1 MERIGFQVEDADIRK
16 MFSELDEDGSGTI
29 EWSKRWNRRMEWV
42 RGKVG
47 EITQADAYE
56 NLDSIAF

>member
-1 MERIGFQVEDADIRK
+1 